1 VGKQESIG
9 SGVIVDP
16 DGYIMTN
23 AHVVDGAWRI
33 RVNVEPK
40 GEQTIPRVV
49 THSYAPPKDA
59 TLVGIFKEG
68 DLALLKIDATGLP
81 ALPFAD
87 YGKLRQGQVVFA
99 FGSPAGLQNSVSMG
113 IVSSIA
119 RQPDQDSPMLYVQTD
134 TPINPGNSGGP
145 LVDTAGKIVGLN
157 TFILTQSGG
166 NEGVGF
172 AIPSM
177 LANWVF
183 VQLRKYGHV
192 HRPVIGTSLQAITPV
207 LAAALRLPRDSG
219 VVVSDVLP
227 GGPAESAGLKI
238 NDVLVSV
245 DGRPV
250 DSVPA
255 MMGVF
260 FQHGSGDHIKLQV
273 LRGSEELAFEIVPV
287 EQEHKADRLADLV
300 DRDKG
305 LVPALGILG
314 ITVDQRIA
322 AMAGGLRLSSGV
334 IVAGRMQN
342 PAGVDPG
349 LQTSDVIHAINGDF
363 VLSVDALKSAV
374 ARLKTGDPV
383 ALLIER
389 GGQLLYVTFE
399 NE

>member
-1 VGKQESIG
+1 
-9 SGVIVDP
+9 
-16 DGYIMTN
+16 
-23 AHVVDGAWRI
+23 
-33 RVNVEPK
+33 
-40 GEQTIPRVV
+40 
-49 THSYAPPKDA
+49 
-59 TLVGIFKEG
+59 
-68 DLALLKIDATGLP
+68 
-81 ALPFAD
+81 
-87 YGKLRQGQVVFA
+87 
-99 FGSPAGLQNSVSMG
+99 
-113 IVSSIA
+113 
-119 RQPDQDSPMLYVQTD
+119 MLYVQTD